1 MAERLENLTN
11 QEIDD
16 KVTELPLEILDLREE
31 LRIVELDTE
40 NRCLRDILSTFL
52 RRMLTRANSQ
62 LRNLVRLRNQ
72 RQN

>member
-16 KVTELPLEILDLREE
+16 KVAELLLEISDLREE
-31 LRIVELDTE
+31 LRILQLDTE
-40 NRCLRDILSTFL
+40 NRCLRDILSPFL

-62 LRNLVRLRNQ
+62 LRNLVRVRNQ

>member
-16 KVTELPLEILDLREE
+16 KVAELLLEISDLREE
-31 LRIVELDTE
+31 MRIVENDTE
-40 NRCLRDILSTFL
+40 QRCLREILLTFL
-52 RRMLTRANSQ
+52 RRMITRANSQ
-62 LRNLVRLRNQ
+62 LRNLVRVRNQ

>member
-11 QEIDD
+11 EEIDA
-16 KVTELPLEILDLREE
+16 KVADLLAEINDLREE
-31 LRIVELDTE
+31 MRIVENDTE
-40 NRCLRDILSTFL
+40 QRCLKEILLTFL
-52 RRMLTRANSQ
+52 RRMIMRANSQ

>member
-16 KVTELPLEILDLREE
+16 KITELSLEILDLREE
-31 LRIVELDTE
+31 LRIVESDTE

-62 LRNLVRLRNQ
+62 LRNLVRVRNQ

>member
-1 MAERLENLTN
+1 MAQRLENLTN

-16 KVTELPLEILDLREE
+16 KITELSLEILDLREE
-31 LRIVELDTE
+31 LRIVESDTE

-62 LRNLVRLRNQ
+62 LRNLVRVRNQ

>member
-16 KVTELPLEILDLREE
+16 KITELSLEILDLREE

-62 LRNLVRLRNQ
+62 LRNLVRVRNQ